1 MRCFK
6 IKTFTNSWVFV
17 FSYKSFSLCSWENKL
32 SWKMSVC
39 LFLLYNSTDLYFL
52 EHISSKGCQWWLQ
65 DGKFSLQLPPS
76 SKMQAATWLH
86 GSACLKKTKGTSFFH
101 VIIKKIKGKKKLQ
114 RHQWFHNGY
123 IFQVFLSPRE
133 WQCSAMNRWPTQTK
147 AATAAWHE
155 FRLCLKVRPSVN
167 ITFHTSL
174 IKHQLIFM
182 EYFLSRYQR
191 FNFLHVLTLTTGYF
205 MFLLSCELIGRPKWN

>member
-101 VIIKKIKGKKKLQ
+101 VIIKKIKGKKNSRDISGSTMVIFSRCSFLQGNGSAQPWTGDPPRQKLQ
-114 RHQWFHNGY
+114 LR
-123 IFQVFLSPRE
+123 PD
-133 WQCSAMNRWPTQTK
+133 MNFVYASK
-147 AATAAWHE
+147 SGH
-155 FRLCLKVRPSVN
+155 L
-167 ITFHTSL
+167 
-174 IKHQLIFM
+174 
-182 EYFLSRYQR
+182 
-191 FNFLHVLTLTTGYF
+191 
-205 MFLLSCELIGRPKWN
+205 

>member
-1 MRCFK
+1 MVNFRSHLIETMRCFK

-101 VIIKKIKGKKKLQ
+101 VIIKKIKGKKNSRDISGEGQLLYLMYVGLKEWL
-114 RHQWFHNGY
+114 G
-123 IFQVFLSPRE
+123 VEKGLSQE
-133 WQCSAMNRWPTQTK
+133 RW
-147 AATAAWHE
+147 
-155 FRLCLKVRPSVN
+155 R
-167 ITFHTSL
+167 
-174 IKHQLIFM
+174 
-182 EYFLSRYQR
+182 
-191 FNFLHVLTLTTGYF
+191 
-205 MFLLSCELIGRPKWN
+205 